1 MRACDCTG
9 VFAVPQALLPHDC
22 FGSTLPL
29 SLLYLQLAWK
39 VTHAARSYK
48 HTHTDTVTPAVFS
61 SLRQTA
67 REKAADG
74 GRFPQTF
81 KCVFN
86 PKTSQTCSVF
96 WGQMK
101 TAGLCAFTLSSSIP

>member
-22 FGSTLPL
+22 FGSTFSPL
-29 SLLYLQLAWK
+29 FAIGMEG
-39 VTHAARSYK
+39 HACSTLIQT
-48 HTHTDTVTPAVFS
+48 HTHTDTFTPAVFS

-96 WGQMK
+96 
-101 TAGLCAFTLSSSIP
+101 